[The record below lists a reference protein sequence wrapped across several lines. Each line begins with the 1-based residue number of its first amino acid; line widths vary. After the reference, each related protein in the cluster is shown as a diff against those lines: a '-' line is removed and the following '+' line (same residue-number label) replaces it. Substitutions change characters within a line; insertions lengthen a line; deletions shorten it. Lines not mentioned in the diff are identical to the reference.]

1 VAEQVPAPHQK
12 IAQKR
17 PPSSPV
23 NAAPGTRSLDSGCAP
38 PPGL

>member
-17 PPSSPV
+17 PPRSPV
-23 NAAPGTRSLDSGCAP
+23 NAGPGPPSFASRCAP
-38 PPGL
+38 LAGL